1 MYKMALISI
10 IILGVVSNAA
20 LANDNLRTCL
30 SGRYKS
36 DCVHIDLTPEQRKQ
50 VEEAEMSWNL
60 RICSDG
66 KHKTLCDHSL
76 LSPSEKKHVVEA
88 ERQENLRTCM
98 SGKFKTFCK
107 YDQLSKVEFQMVKDA
122 ERQENL
128 NTCLNGSYAVLCN
141 RSMITKEE
149 LTRVNEAEKSAAEKA
164 RKAQASPT
172 PIESVH
178 NYKFFIINGEKF
190 KAKTHCLG
198 WYEGDDVIF
207 EEDSAFGMCASAK
220 LYNLNLKESC
230 DVWCE

>member
-1 MYKMALISI
+1 MYKIVLISI
-10 IILGVVSNAA
+10 IFLGAVSNTA

-30 SGRYKS
+30 SGGHKS
-36 DCVHIDLTPEQRKQ
+36 RCNHLALTPEQRKQ
-50 VEEAEMSWNL
+50 AAEAESSWNL
-60 RICSDG
+60 RICWTG
-66 KHKTLCDHSL
+66 EYEKFCDHSL
-76 LSPSEKKHVVEA
+76 LSPNEKKHVIEA

-98 SGKFKTFCK
+98 SGKFKKLCK
-107 YDQLSKVEFQMVKDA
+107 HHQLSEVELQKVKDT

-128 NTCLNGSYAVLCN
+128 NTCLNGSYATLCN

-149 LTRVNEAEKSAAEKA
+149 LTRVNKAEKSAEEKA
-164 RKAQASPT
+164 RKANASPN

-178 NYKFFIINGEKF
+178 NYKLFIINGEKF

-198 WYEGDDVIF
+198 WYEDDDVIF
-207 EEDSAFGMCASAK
+207 IEGSVFGACASAK

>member
-1 MYKMALISI
+1 MYKMAFTSI
-10 IILGVVSNAA
+10 IFLGAVSNAA

-36 DCVHIDLTPEQRKQ
+36 YCNYLALTPEQRKQ
-50 VEEAEMSWNL
+50 AAEAERSWNL
-60 RICSDG
+60 RLCWDG
-66 KHKTLCDHSL
+66 KHVSLCNHSL
-76 LSPSEKKHVVEA
+76 LSPSEHKHVVEA
-88 ERQENLRTCM
+88 ERQENQRTCM

-107 YDQLSKVEFQMVKDA
+107 YHLLSKVELQKVKNA

-149 LTRVNEAEKSAAEKA
+149 LTRVNEAEKSAEKKEK
-164 RKAQASPT
+164 KAQNLPT

-178 NYKFFIINGEKF
+178 NYELFIINGEQF

-207 EEDSAFGMCASAK
+207 VEGSAFEACASAK